1 MYSYKT
7 FRLSTLTMWLTLSLS
22 LVGTTMNAQCHD
34 LIGSDDVATSTPVW
48 YSCDT
53 GEFSLNIATSDLWTD
68 LTVDWGDGSNS
79 ESFAFWSPV
88 EDLSHTYP
96 EEYAEYTIVFT
107 SIEGCS
113 IAGEFIK
120 RAPLSTNLSGPE
132 HVCQGFPATLIHDE
146 TEADSYLWNF
156 SGGQGTWYPG
166 AAPNLNLTFNDSGTY
181 EVYGIVAMD
190 GLPAS
195 CSDTT
200 SFEVSVTPIPEAI
213 ISLSEEVGC
222 GTLITE
228 AEELSGD
235 GIEYEWTFNT
245 SPFSYSGST
254 TPEII
259 FENPGMYVIQL
270 AVTDELGC
278 VNNDTEVVTV
288 FESPN
293 VEFSV
298 DSVCEGNVSSFTN
311 LSILSEN
318 ESTIDF
324 TWSFGDG
331 DISDEQNP
339 QHTYSTPGEYEVS
352 LEMSNTNCTN
362 IISHTAL
369 VAATPEIS
377 ASSDITSGCA
387 PFTVNFEST
396 SDENSTITWDFGDDQ
411 SSNNSN
417 EEHTYIN
424 ENIDPNGTTFIIS
437 ATATNLTGCVAMD
450 ILEVSALKGAVA
462 SVTSSDNGCAPLNT
476 AFTNTSENASDYSWN
491 FSDGDVSNDFEP
503 VHTFENTSE
512 DLASYSVEFIAIAE
526 NGCNDSTTIVINA
539 FPELIIDIL
548 LSQNEGCSPFEVQTP
563 FIENASQITWSFGD
577 DSNDANTQ
585 MVSHVYSNVS
595 NNTQIFTLSAIGV
608 SEYGCV
614 GEYSSLINVNPQP
627 IAQFMTDLSEGCSP
641 LVVNIVD
648 NSSQADLNWS
658 YGDGVNATGFNGE
671 MHQYSFQNL
680 GEETITQEISLTVIG
695 EGGCVDTQSLEIDIF
710 PEVISQFSTTQGSC
724 SPFNATFTN
733 ESSENQTY
741 SWEFGD
747 GEISEDENPTHIFT
761 NPSSIEDADYDVTL
775 TVTSE
780 MGCSNISTEVI
791 TALATPAAD
800 ITLSQ
805 SEGCGSF
812 YSIAEAMS
820 GEGYNYQWTF
830 NMAPYTHNGITTPEL
845 LFNSPGTYELQ
856 LEVTAANGCSVEN
869 SESVNVFEIPT
880 VNFSVEDVC
889 HGSPSE
895 FTDLT
900 TINGADEIVEWIWEF
915 GNGEISNDQSPNYI
929 YNTAGLY
936 NVELE
941 IITNFCSAI
950 FNATTYVEEL
960 PEMIASSDITGGCSP
975 VIVNFEAQTDDD
987 SSISWNFGDN
997 QSSNNSN
1004 EEHTYLNENVDANGT
1019 IFVVTATATSP
1030 MGCVVVDTL
1039 EISALKGVIA
1049 SITSSGNGCAPLNTT
1064 FTNDSENASDYSW
1077 NFSDGDVSSDFE
1089 PVHTFENTSEDLTSY
1104 SVEFIAIAENGC
1116 NDSTSVVITAFP
1128 ELIMDISLAQNEGC
1142 SPFEVQ
1148 TPFIE
1153 NASQI
1158 TWSFGDDSNDSNTQ
1172 MVSHVYSNESNN
1184 ALIFT
1189 LSVIGVS
1196 EYGCVA
1202 TDTLEVSALK
1212 GAVASVASS
1221 GNGCAP
1227 LNTTF
1232 TNTSENA
1239 SDYSWDFSDGDVSSD
1254 FEPVHTFDNT
1264 SENLETFPIELIAI
1278 AENGCNDTT
1287 VVHVTVYPE
1296 MVAQFNSPQA
1306 SCTPFEVVF
1315 TNESSGNATFEWT
1328 FGDGDLSTELNPIH
1342 IFDNENTGDDETF
1355 SVELT
1360 ATSEYGCSNTAT
1372 SEIAVFATP
1381 VVSFHVTPIT
1391 QTFPNTTVAI
1401 ENLSTSGS
1409 SSSVLWNFGD
1419 GNVGTNENPGEHTY
1433 DTWGVFSISVI
1444 ISNEYCS
1451 DDGIETINILSPTP
1465 ELAFTG
1471 RGEGCAPFT
1480 VDFTNLSLYANN
1492 YHWDFGD
1499 GTTVFSEN
1507 ATHSFN
1513 EAGTYDI
1520 TLEAFSYEGV
1530 LVEETQYASVTVFP
1544 RAQSDFSLFPT
1555 EVFAPGEP
1563 IQFYNLSTDAD
1574 EFVWYFG
1581 NGETSSDEN
1590 PTYEYTNAGN
1600 YNVTLTANNEW
1611 GCSNTFSYENAVTA
1625 LDGGLLVFPTAFTPV
1640 SGGGN
1645 GGTYDL
1651 QGYNNDVFRPLHG
1664 GVLDFEVFV
1673 FNKYGEQIF
1682 YSSDI
1687 NIGWDGY
1694 VNGVLATQDVYAYK
1708 AIATLSDGTFVEKAG
1723 TVTLISK

>member
-7 FRLSTLTMWLTLSLS
+7 FRLSTLTMWLTLSLT
-22 LVGTTMNAQCHD
+22 LVGTTINAQCHD

-53 GEFSLNIATSDLWTD
+53 GEFSLNIATSNVWTG
-68 LTVDWGDGSNS
+68 LSVDWGDGSDS
-79 ESFAFWSPV
+79 ESFTSWSPV

-96 EEYAEYTIVFT
+96 EDYAEYSIVFT

-146 TEADSYLWNF
+146 TEADNYLWNF

-166 AAPNLNLTFNDSGTY
+166 NEPNLNLTFNDADTY
-181 EVYGIVAMD
+181 EVFGIVSMD
-190 GLPAS
+190 GLPSS
-195 CSDTT
+195 CSDTV
-200 SFEVSVTPIPEAI
+200 SFQVSVTPVPEVI
-213 ISLSEEVGC
+213 ISLSEEEGC

-228 AEELSGD
+228 ADELSGD
-235 GIEYEWTFNT
+235 GVEYEWTFNT
-245 SPFSYSGST
+245 SPFSYLGST
-254 TPEII
+254 TPEIV

-270 AVTDELGC
+270 EVTDELGC
-278 VNNDTEVVTV
+278 VNNAAKVVTV
-288 FESPN
+288 FESLN
-293 VEFSV
+293 VEFFV
-298 DSVCEGNVSSFTN
+298 DSVCEGDFSSFTN
-311 LSILSEN
+311 LSSLTGN
-318 ESTIDF
+318 ETTIDF

-331 DISDEQNP
+331 DVSDEQNP
-339 QHTYSTPGEYEVS
+339 QHTYSIPGEYEVS
-352 LEMSNTNCTN
+352 LEISNSNCTN
-362 IISHTAL
+362 SVSHTAL
-369 VAATPEIS
+369 VDGTPEIS
-377 ASSDITSGCA
+377 TSSDITSGCG
-387 PFTVNFEST
+387 PFTVNFEAT
-396 SDENSTITWDFGDDQ
+396 SDEGSTITWDFGDGQ

-417 EEHTYIN
+417 EEHTFIN
-424 ENIDPNGTTFIIS
+424 ENIDANGTTFIIS
-437 ATATNLTGCVAMD
+437 ATATSVGGCVATNT
-450 ILEVSALKGAVA
+450 LEVSALKGAVA
-462 SVTSSDNGCAPLNT
+462 SIASSGNGCAPLNT
-476 AFTNTSENASDYSWN
+476 TFTNNSENATDYSWN
-491 FSDGDVSNDFEP
+491 FSDGIVSSDFEP

-512 DLASYSVEFIAIAE
+512 DLASYSVEYIAITE
-526 NGCNDSTTIVINA
+526 NGCNDSATVVINVL
-539 FPELIIDIL
+539 PELIIDIS
-548 LSQNEGCSPFEVQTP
+548 LSQNEGCSPFVVQTP

-577 DSNDANTQ
+577 DSNDSNTQ
-585 MVSHVYSNVS
+585 MVSHVYSNES
-595 NNTQIFTLSAIGV
+595 NNPQIFTLSAIAV

-614 GEYSSLINVNPQP
+614 GEYSALMNVNPQP

-641 LVVNIVD
+641 FVVNIID
-648 NSSQADLNWS
+648 NSTQADLNWS

-680 GEETITQEISLTVIG
+680 GQETITREISLTVIG
-695 EGGCVDTQSLEIDIF
+695 DGGCVDTQSLEIDIF
-710 PEVISQFSTTQGSC
+710 PEVISQFSTTQASC
-724 SPFNATFTN
+724 SPIDATFTN

-747 GEISEDENPTHIFT
+747 GVISEDENPTHIFT
-761 NPSSIEDADYDVTL
+761 NPSSIEDADYPVTL

-791 TALATPAAD
+791 TALASPAAD
-800 ITLSQ
+800 ISLSQ

-812 YSIAEAMS
+812 HSIAEAIS

-830 NMAPYTHNGITTPEL
+830 NMAPYTYNGITTPEL

-880 VNFSVEDVC
+880 VNFSIEDVC
-889 HGSPSE
+889 HGTPSQ

-900 TINGADEIVEWIWEF
+900 TINGADEIVEWIWNF
-915 GNGEISNDQSPNYI
+915 GNGEISNEQSPSYI

-941 IITNFCSAI
+941 IITNLCSAI
-950 FNATTYVEEL
+950 INATTYVEEI
-960 PEMIASSDITGGCSP
+960 PSVIASSDITGGCSP
-975 VIVNFEAQTDDD
+975 VIVNFVAQMNDDAAILWD
-987 SSISWNFGDN
+987 FGDDL
-997 QSSNNSN
+997 SSDNSN

-1019 IFVVTATATSP
+1019 TFVVTATATSP
-1030 MGCVVVDTL
+1030 MGCVAVDTL

-1049 SITSSGNGCAPLNTT
+1049 SIASSSNGCAPLNTT
-1064 FTNDSENASDYSW
+1064 FTNNSENATDYSW
-1077 NFSDGDVSSDFE
+1077 NFSDG
-1089 PVHTFENTSEDLTSY
+1089 N
-1104 SVEFIAIAENGC
+1104 
-1116 NDSTSVVITAFP
+1116 
-1128 ELIMDISLAQNEGC
+1128 
-1142 SPFEVQ
+1142 
-1148 TPFIE
+1148 
-1153 NASQI
+1153 
-1158 TWSFGDDSNDSNTQ
+1158 
-1172 MVSHVYSNESNN
+1172 
-1184 ALIFT
+1184 
-1189 LSVIGVS
+1189 
-1196 EYGCVA
+1196 
-1202 TDTLEVSALK
+1202 
-1212 GAVASVASS
+1212 
-1221 GNGCAP
+1221 
-1227 LNTTF
+1227 
-1232 TNTSENA
+1232 
-1239 SDYSWDFSDGDVSSD
+1239 VSSD
-1254 FEPVHTFDNT
+1254 FEPVHTFDNS
-1264 SENLETFPIELIAI
+1264 SENLETYPIELIASS
-1278 AENGCNDTT
+1278 ENGCNDTT
-1287 VVHVTVYPE
+1287 VVHVTVYPD

-1306 SCTPFEVVF
+1306 SCSPFEVVF

-1328 FGDGDLSTELNPIH
+1328 FGDGELSTELNPTH

-1372 SEIAVFATP
+1372 SEIEVFATP
-1381 VVSFHVTPIT
+1381 VVSFHVTPVT

-1401 ENLSTSGS
+1401 EDLSTSGS

-1419 GNVGTNENPGEHTY
+1419 GNIGTNENPGEHTY

-1451 DDGIETINILSPTP
+1451 DDGIETINILSPTA

-1480 VDFTNLSLYANN
+1480 VDFTNLSQYANN
-1492 YHWDFGD
+1492 YKWHFGD
-1499 GTTVFSEN
+1499 GTTVLSEN
-1507 ATHSFN
+1507 ATHTFN

-1590 PTYEYTNAGN
+1590 PSYEYTNAGN
-1600 YNVTLTANNEW
+1600 YNVTLTASNEW
-1611 GCSNTFSYENAVTA
+1611 GCSSTFSFENAVTA
-1625 LDGGLLVFPTAFTPV
+1625 KDGGLLVFPTAFTPIA
-1640 SGGGN
+1640 GGGN
-1645 GGTYDL
+1645 GGTYDI
-1651 QGYNNDVFRPLHG
+1651 QGYDNDVFRPLHG

-1694 VNGVLATQDVYAYK
+1694 VDGVLATQDVYAYK

>member
-53 GEFSLNIATSDLWTD
+53 GEFSLNIATSDLWTG
-68 LTVDWGDGSNS
+68 LTVDWGDGSDS

-181 EVYGIVAMD
+181 EVYGIVSID
-190 GLPAS
+190 GLPTS

-213 ISLSEEVGC
+213 ILLSEEVGC

-270 AVTDELGC
+270 EVTDELGC
-278 VNNDTEVVTV
+278 INNATKLATV

-476 AFTNTSENASDYSWN
+476 TFTNNSENATDYSWN

-512 DLASYSVEFIAIAE
+512 DLTSYSVEFIAIAE

-539 FPELIIDIL
+539 FPELIIDIS

-627 IAQFMTDLSEGCSP
+627 IAQFVIDLSEGCSP

-856 LEVTAANGCSVEN
+856 LEVTAASGCSVEN

-900 TINGADEIVEWIWEF
+900 TINGADEIVEWIWGF
-915 GNGEISNDQSPNYI
+915 GNGEMSNDQSPNYI

-975 VIVNFEAQTDDD
+975 VIVNFAAQMNDD

-1004 EEHTYLNENVDANGT
+1004 EEHTYVNENVDANGT

-1064 FTNDSENASDYSW
+1064 FTNDSENASYYSW

-1089 PVHTFENTSEDLTSY
+1089 PVHTFENTSENLASY
-1104 SVEFIAIAENGC
+1104 SAELIAISENGC
-1116 NDSTSVVITAFP
+1116 NDSTSVVITASP
-1128 ELIMDISLAQNEGC
+1128 ELIIDISLAQNEGC

-1264 SENLETFPIELIAI
+1264 SENLETFSIELIAI

-1513 EAGTYDI
+1513 EAGTYNI
-1520 TLEAFSYEGV
+1520 TLKAFSYEGV

>member
-1 MYSYKT
+1 
-7 FRLSTLTMWLTLSLS
+7 
-22 LVGTTMNAQCHD
+22 MNAQCHD

-53 GEFSLNIATSDLWTD
+53 GEFSLNIATSDLWTG
-68 LTVDWGDGSNS
+68 LTVDWGDGSDS

-166 AAPNLNLTFNDSGTY
+166 AAPNLNLTFNDAGTY
-181 EVYGIVAMD
+181 EVYGIVSMD
-190 GLPAS
+190 GLPTS

-270 AVTDELGC
+270 EVTDELGC
-278 VNNDTEVVTV
+278 VNNDTEVATV
-288 FESPN
+288 FEIPN

-450 ILEVSALKGAVA
+450 ILEVSVLKGAVA

-476 AFTNTSENASDYSWN
+476 TFTNNSENATDYSWN

-539 FPELIIDIL
+539 FPEFIIDIS

-577 DSNDANTQ
+577 DSNDSNTQ

-595 NNTQIFTLSAIGV
+595 NTTQIFTLSAIGV

-627 IAQFMTDLSEGCSP
+627 IAQFVIDLSEGCSP

-648 NSSQADLNWS
+648 NSTQADLNWS

-710 PEVISQFSTTQGSC
+710 PEVISQFSATQGSC

-780 MGCSNISTEVI
+780 MGCSNISIEVI

-900 TINGADEIVEWIWEF
+900 TINGADEIVEWIWGF

-950 FNATTYVEEL
+950 FNTTTYVEEL

-1039 EISALKGVIA
+1039 EISALKGVLA

-1064 FTNDSENASDYSW
+1064 FTNNSENASDYSW
-1077 NFSDGDVSSDFE
+1077 TFSDGDVSSDFE
-1089 PVHTFENTSEDLTSY
+1089 PVHTFENTSENLASY
-1104 SVEFIAIAENGC
+1104 SVELIAISENGC
-1116 NDSTSVVITAFP
+1116 NDSTSVVITASP
-1128 ELIMDISLAQNEGC
+1128 ELIIDISLAQNEGC
-1142 SPFEVQ
+1142 SPFEVE

-1158 TWSFGDDSNDSNTQ
+1158 TWSFGDDSNDANTQ

-1184 ALIFT
+1184 TLIFT

-1202 TDTLEVSALK
+1202 TDTLEVSALN

-1409 SSSVLWNFGD
+1409 SSSILWNFGD

-1451 DDGIETINILSPTP
+1451 EDGIETIHILSPTP

-1694 VNGVLATQDVYAYK
+1694 VDGVLATQDVYAYK

>member
-1 MYSYKT
+1 
-7 FRLSTLTMWLTLSLS
+7 
-22 LVGTTMNAQCHD
+22 MNAQCHD

-53 GEFSLNIATSDLWTD
+53 GEFSLNIATSDLWTG
-68 LTVDWGDGSNS
+68 LTVDWGDGSDS

-96 EEYAEYTIVFT
+96 EEYAEYSIVFT

-476 AFTNTSENASDYSWN
+476 TFTNNSENATDYSWN
-491 FSDGDVSNDFEP
+491 FSDGDVSN
-503 VHTFENTSE
+503 
-512 DLASYSVEFIAIAE
+512 
-526 NGCNDSTTIVINA
+526 
-539 FPELIIDIL
+539 
-548 LSQNEGCSPFEVQTP
+548 
-563 FIENASQITWSFGD
+563 
-577 DSNDANTQ
+577 
-585 MVSHVYSNVS
+585 
-595 NNTQIFTLSAIGV
+595 
-608 SEYGCV
+608 
-614 GEYSSLINVNPQP
+614 
-627 IAQFMTDLSEGCSP
+627 
-641 LVVNIVD
+641 
-648 NSSQADLNWS
+648 
-658 YGDGVNATGFNGE
+658 
-671 MHQYSFQNL
+671 
-680 GEETITQEISLTVIG
+680 
-695 EGGCVDTQSLEIDIF
+695 
-710 PEVISQFSTTQGSC
+710 
-724 SPFNATFTN
+724 
-733 ESSENQTY
+733 
-741 SWEFGD
+741 
-747 GEISEDENPTHIFT
+747 
-761 NPSSIEDADYDVTL
+761 
-775 TVTSE
+775 
-780 MGCSNISTEVI
+780 
-791 TALATPAAD
+791 
-800 ITLSQ
+800 
-805 SEGCGSF
+805 
-812 YSIAEAMS
+812 
-820 GEGYNYQWTF
+820 
-830 NMAPYTHNGITTPEL
+830 
-845 LFNSPGTYELQ
+845 
-856 LEVTAANGCSVEN
+856 
-869 SESVNVFEIPT
+869 
-880 VNFSVEDVC
+880 
-889 HGSPSE
+889 
-895 FTDLT
+895 
-900 TINGADEIVEWIWEF
+900 
-915 GNGEISNDQSPNYI
+915 
-929 YNTAGLY
+929 
-936 NVELE
+936 
-941 IITNFCSAI
+941 
-950 FNATTYVEEL
+950 
-960 PEMIASSDITGGCSP
+960 
-975 VIVNFEAQTDDD
+975 
-987 SSISWNFGDN
+987 
-997 QSSNNSN
+997 
-1004 EEHTYLNENVDANGT
+1004 
-1019 IFVVTATATSP
+1019 
-1030 MGCVVVDTL
+1030 
-1039 EISALKGVIA
+1039 
-1049 SITSSGNGCAPLNTT
+1049 
-1064 FTNDSENASDYSW
+1064 
-1077 NFSDGDVSSDFE
+1077 DFE

-1158 TWSFGDDSNDSNTQ
+1158 TWSFGDDSNDANTQ
-1172 MVSHVYSNESNN
+1172 MVSHVYSNVSNN
-1184 ALIFT
+1184 TQIFT
-1189 LSVIGVS
+1189 LSAIGVS

-1202 TDTLEVSALK
+1202 TDTLEVSVLK

-1264 SENLETFPIELIAI
+1264 SENLETFSIELIAI

-1287 VVHVTVYPE
+1287 VVQVTVYPE
-1296 MVAQFNSPQA
+1296 MLAQFNSPQA

-1694 VNGVLATQDVYAYK
+1694 VDGVLATQDVYAYK